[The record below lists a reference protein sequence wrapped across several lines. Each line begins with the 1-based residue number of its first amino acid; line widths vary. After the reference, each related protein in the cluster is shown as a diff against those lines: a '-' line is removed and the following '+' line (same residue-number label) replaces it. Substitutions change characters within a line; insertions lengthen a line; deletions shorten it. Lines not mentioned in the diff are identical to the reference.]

1 MSTTGT
7 KLTLEEFWA
16 LPAGDTN
23 LELVDGQA
31 IPKVSPKYFQSS
43 LQRGIDRL
51 FSVWCRGKGRIRP
64 EWSVTLLRNGVPW
77 VPVPDLTY
85 VSYERLPKNWKRNE
99 ACPVP
104 CDLAIEII
112 SPGQILKEF
121 EEKAADY
128 FAAGVLRVWVI
139 DPDKMSI
146 RVFFPD
152 PDNEVKFYIG
162 DMVIVDTLL
171 PGLELTPQSIFEE
184 AELV

>member
-51 FSVWCRGKGRIRP
+51 ISAWCRGRGRIRP
-64 EWSVTLLRNGVPW
+64 EWSVTLLRFGVPW

-85 VSYERLPKNWKRNE
+85 VSYDRLPKNWKRNE

-112 SPGQILKEF
+112 SPGQTLKEF

-128 FAAGVLRVWVI
+128 LIAGVLRVWVI
-139 DPDKMSI
+139 DPDEMSI
-146 RVFFPD
+146 RVFFPNS
-152 PDNEVKFYIG
+152 DNKVKFYVG
-162 DMVIVDTLL
+162 DMVILDILL
-171 PGLELTPQSIFEE
+171 PGLELTPQSVFEE
-184 AELV
+184 AELI